1 MVDAKISNLS
11 WESAPEILTVKEA
24 AALLR
29 VSTGAVYSAIRLG
42 LLPAAN
48 FGKRQT
54 RIAKHVLV
62 IRCWWHVAMAR
73 GPSDSRCGSLCWVR
87 SSRF

>member
-1 MVDAKISNLS
+1 MVDAKISKLS
-11 WESAPEILTVKEA
+11 WETAPDILTVKET

-29 VSTGAVYSAIRLG
+29 VSTGAVYAAIRLG

-54 RIAKHVLV
+54 RIAKHVLREELAKKGELLGLTV
-62 IRCWWHVAMAR
+62 AFGHVPEAK
-73 GPSDSRCGSLCWVR
+73 
-87 SSRF
+87 

>member
-1 MVDAKISNLS
+1 MVDTKIPSLS
-11 WESAPEILTVKEA
+11 WENAPDILTVREA

-29 VSTGAVYSAIRLG
+29 VSTTAVYAAVKLG

-54 RIAKHVLV
+54 RIAKHVLREELV
-62 IRCWWHVAMAR
+62 KKSELLGMTVAFGHIPEANK
-73 GPSDSRCGSLCWVR
+73 
-87 SSRF
+87 